1 MLKNILELLFVCLIL
16 IKLVYNN
23 ESCLR
28 WNEWTKFKSKYKIT
42 FDNSSYEL
50 TGLTK
55 LEA

>member
-50 TGLTK
+50 TGLTE